1 MLPPHP
7 PPCFQKRLPLTPQ
20 PQNLERASFRAR
32 QLQQLLKNM
41 RASTSPLRG
50 FQPDWESVTTIREDW
65 KTMTSACL
73 LHFDGDVAT
82 VVRWIGGHH
91 TNAHLN
97 PPEIL
102 AKLRPIIDTDIW
114 SDLQR
119 ILTTGAPA
127 FCNATASESNFQAYL
142 QYGNHTSV
150 TDNQAV
156 FADTIVKQSKRGL
169 TIIMDPALVHFA
181 LNVHLSPQGLVD
193 VLHHRRKPRPL
204 SDSSFRPWP
213 GAYAI
218 NDWTNKCHE
227 PSSTS
232 PTLSTTSANGIGISP
247 YHTLPMTATPATM
260 MSSVHSPESSITP
273 T

>member
-1 MLPPHP
+1 
-7 PPCFQKRLPLTPQ
+7 
-20 PQNLERASFRAR
+20 
-32 QLQQLLKNM
+32 
-41 RASTSPLRG
+41 
-50 FQPDWESVTTIREDW
+50 
-65 KTMTSACL
+65 MTSACL

-114 SDLQR
+114 SDVFSPPAPRPSATPPHQNQTSR
-119 ILTTGAPA
+119 PTCSMETTHRLPITRP
-127 FCNATASESNFQAYL
+127 CSPIPSSNKA
-142 QYGNHTSV
+142 NV
-150 TDNQAV
+150 A
-156 FADTIVKQSKRGL
+156 L
-169 TIIMDPALVHFA
+169 TIIMDPALVQFA

-218 NDWTNKCHE
+218 NDWTNKCHK
-227 PSSTS
+227 PSLHFADSFHHFCKWHWNLAISYPTHDRHTGNDDVQCAFPRIKYNPNLVGMHSAISNDTLIMNTGLTFGDNTS
-232 PTLSTTSANGIGISP
+232 PSNWEPVARACQQLAQHLWHHDDIIDR
-247 YHTLPMTATPATM
+247 AR
-260 MSSVHSPESSITP
+260 I
-273 T
+273 